1 MSIEF
6 KGTDALI
13 GALKEKATM
22 DDVKNVVRMNGSEM
36 QRKMQRNASFRG
48 HKKNGKF
55 IKPTGAT
62 KRSIQIE
69 IKQSGM
75 TAKVAP
81 QTEYSPYLEYGTR
94 FMDAQP
100 FVRPAYQKQKS
111 IFLNDMKRLM
121 E

>member
-22 DDVKNVVRMNGSEM
+22 DDVKNVVRMNGAEM
-36 QRKMQRNASFRG
+36 HRNTQRNA
-48 HKKNGKF
+48 
-55 IKPTGAT
+55 PVDTGFM
-62 KRSIQIE
+62 KRSVQLE
-69 IKQSGM
+69 KRDDGM
-75 TAKVAP
+75 TARVYPAA
-81 QTEYSPYLEYGTR
+81 EYSAYVEYGTR
-94 FMDAQP
+94 FSPSQP
-100 FVRPAYQKQKS
+100 FLRPAYQKQKS

>member
-22 DDVKNVVRMNGSEM
+22 DDVKNVVRMNGAEM
-36 QRKMQRNASFRG
+36 HRNTQRNA
-48 HKKNGKF
+48 
-55 IKPTGAT
+55 PVDTGFM
-62 KRSIQIE
+62 KRSVQLE
-69 IKQSGM
+69 KRDDGM
-75 TAKVAP
+75 SARVYPTAEYAP
-81 QTEYSPYLEYGTR
+81 YVEYGTR
-94 FMDAQP
+94 FMGAQP

-121 E
+121 D